1 MSKHGN
7 FLSSLNVQAKLAI
20 GFSMVIL
27 TGLTCTASGY
37 FGTYLLSRLIEV
49 NSAAT
54 SIEKLILELR
64 SAEVRFLMVGDKESR
79 DLLHAQV
86 KEVNEELGA
95 VKVRF
100 SHDYSDEFNEIGAAW
115 QAHESVLKE
124 LDRTVVPP
132 ALTDGALNAKKWAE
146 AEQVITERNRALTA
160 ALIATK
166 DRLRGAGDSS
176 VSLIYILLTVTSSLA
191 MLVSVIA
198 VWLISRQLVSGL
210 KEVVN
215 QAQQIEAGNLREV
228 SHSSRGDEIGQ
239 LQRATQA
246 MSGGLR
252 ALVGQINQ
260 GAAELAQASLQLA
273 QDSAEGQSEL
283 ELQTAEVE
291 QVSTAINQMVVTI
304 QEIARS
310 TELAAVT
317 ASLAD
322 TKARDGNQVVSIVLS
337 QIELISQD
345 MGELGQA
352 MKYLQ
357 QGSGRIGQVVDVIKA
372 VADQTN
378 LLALNAA
385 IEAARAGE
393 QGRGFAVVADEVRA
407 LARRTQLST
416 SEISE
421 LVVAIQ
427 DGSESAARLMSRSYQ
442 RTSDAVV
449 QAESAR
455 QAIDGINTTV
465 ADIQAMNQQ
474 IASAAEEQGAA
485 VNVIHDNIARVRGMA
500 DRSSV
505 KASRTLIAIRDLARL
520 GAGLKE
526 SVQRFHL

>member
-1 MSKHGN
+1 
-7 FLSSLNVQAKLAI
+7 
-20 GFSMVIL
+20 
-27 TGLTCTASGY
+27 
-37 FGTYLLSRLIEV
+37 
-49 NSAAT
+49 
-54 SIEKLILELR
+54 
-64 SAEVRFLMVGDKESR
+64 
-79 DLLHAQV
+79 
-86 KEVNEELGA
+86 
-95 VKVRF
+95 
-100 SHDYSDEFNEIGAAW
+100 
-115 QAHESVLKE
+115 
-124 LDRTVVPP
+124 
-132 ALTDGALNAKKWAE
+132 
-146 AEQVITERNRALTA
+146 
-160 ALIATK
+160 
-166 DRLRGAGDSS
+166 
-176 VSLIYILLTVTSSLA
+176 
-191 MLVSVIA
+191 
-198 VWLISRQLVSGL
+198 
-210 KEVVN
+210 
-215 QAQQIEAGNLREV
+215 
-228 SHSSRGDEIGQ
+228 
-239 LQRATQA
+239 

-252 ALVGQINQ
+252 ALVSQINQ

-407 LARRTQLST
+407 LARRTQQST
-416 SEISE
+416 SEIAE

-455 QAIDGINTTV
+455 QALDGINTSV

-485 VNVIHDNIARVRGMA
+485 VNVVHDNIARVRGMA
-500 DRSSV
+500 DRSSI
-505 KASRTLIAIRDLARL
+505 KASRALVAIRDLARL
-520 GAGLKE
+520 GAGLKD

>member
-1 MSKHGN
+1 
-7 FLSSLNVQAKLAI
+7 
-20 GFSMVIL
+20 
-27 TGLTCTASGY
+27 
-37 FGTYLLSRLIEV
+37 
-49 NSAAT
+49 
-54 SIEKLILELR
+54 
-64 SAEVRFLMVGDKESR
+64 
-79 DLLHAQV
+79 
-86 KEVNEELGA
+86 
-95 VKVRF
+95 
-100 SHDYSDEFNEIGAAW
+100 
-115 QAHESVLKE
+115 
-124 LDRTVVPP
+124 
-132 ALTDGALNAKKWAE
+132 
-146 AEQVITERNRALTA
+146 
-160 ALIATK
+160 
-166 DRLRGAGDSS
+166 
-176 VSLIYILLTVTSSLA
+176 
-191 MLVSVIA
+191 
-198 VWLISRQLVSGL
+198 
-210 KEVVN
+210 
-215 QAQQIEAGNLREV
+215 
-228 SHSSRGDEIGQ
+228 
-239 LQRATQA
+239 